1 MLHLSYFIMMANSK
15 YKSTPDTVVMICIAL
30 LSLCAIHSCKYFKKK
45 SPTSGEI
52 VLARANNDYLYLSD
66 LSGLTRNMSV
76 KDSVAFLA
84 NYSESWVR
92 RRLLLKKAE
101 ENVPVDELGIDKK
114 VEDYRQSLLLYEY
127 EKELIN
133 QKLDKGVSEAEIQE
147 FYEKNK
153 DKFTLESDIYD
164 VQYVE
169 IHTDA
174 QDLDKMRQI
183 IINPKTEDDVNKR
196 EGYCKVY
203 AQSYSFADSNWMAA
217 SAVLKKF
224 PISAND
230 LKTLST
236 GGRFVEYKNNRDSYF
251 LYVKTVR
258 HQGDPSPLEY
268 IRNQIKEIVVNKKKV
283 VLIQK
288 IYDGIYAEAI
298 KSGKCEVLTKK

>member
-1 MLHLSYFIMMANSK
+1 
-15 YKSTPDTVVMICIAL
+15 
-30 LSLCAIHSCKYFKKK
+30 
-45 SPTSGEI
+45 
-52 VLARANNDYLYLSD
+52 
-66 LSGLTRNMSV
+66 
-76 KDSVAFLA
+76 
-84 NYSESWVR
+84 
-92 RRLLLKKAE
+92 
-101 ENVPVDELGIDKK
+101 
-114 VEDYRQSLLLYEY
+114 
-127 EKELIN
+127 
-133 QKLDKGVSEAEIQE
+133 
-147 FYEKNK
+147 
-153 DKFTLESDIYD
+153 

-183 IINPKTEDDVNKR
+183 ILNPKTEDDVNKR

-203 AQSYSFADSNWMAA
+203 AQSYSFADSNWMAS

-230 LKTLST
+230 LKTLSS